1 VRIRAS
7 DAAVG
12 IGGRLVGPDVE
23 FEGAS
28 FDSRTTAAGQLF
40 VPIVAER
47 NGHEFIGAAR
57 ERGAVAHLT
66 SEPDPYRRDG
76 TAIEVADTARSL
88 LALAAWARQRL
99 DARVVG
105 VTGSVGKTSAKD
117 LMAAACG
124 AGRRTTA
131 NERSFN
137 NEQGLPVT
145 ILNAPDDTEVLI
157 LEMGMR
163 GFGHITQLC
172 EIARPDIGVVTV
184 VGRAHTEFVGG
195 IDGVA
200 RAKGE
205 LVEALP
211 ASGTAVLNA
220 DDARVAAMRSRTGAD
235 VLTYGSAGDI
245 RVRDVEL
252 DAMARARFGVDTPWG
267 SGTVRLAVPGAH
279 MVTNAAA
286 AIAVAGV
293 VGVELDAA
301 LVALSTATVSGMRME
316 VTTAPSGAT
325 IVNDAY
331 NANPTSMLAALDA
344 LAAMDARRRVA
355 VLGLMGEIDDPEPA
369 HREIARR
376 ATGLGI
382 ELVVVGT
389 GLYGVEP
396 QDDPV
401 GSLGSVGPGD
411 VILVKASRA
420 AGLERVVADL
430 LRAGESR
437 SSA

>member
-1 VRIRAS
+1 
-7 DAAVG
+7 
-12 IGGRLVGPDVE
+12 
-23 FEGAS
+23 
-28 FDSRTTAAGQLF
+28 
-40 VPIVAER
+40 
-47 NGHEFIGAAR
+47 
-57 ERGAVAHLT
+57 
-66 SEPDPYRRDG
+66 
-76 TAIEVADTARSL
+76 
-88 LALAAWARQRL
+88 
-99 DARVVG
+99 
-105 VTGSVGKTSAKD
+105 
-117 LMAAACG
+117 
-124 AGRRTTA
+124 
-131 NERSFN
+131 
-137 NEQGLPVT
+137 
-145 ILNAPDDTEVLI
+145 
-157 LEMGMR
+157 
-163 GFGHITQLC
+163 
-172 EIARPDIGVVTV
+172 
-184 VGRAHTEFVGG
+184 
-195 IDGVA
+195 
-200 RAKGE
+200 
-205 LVEALP
+205 
-211 ASGTAVLNA
+211 
-220 DDARVAAMRSRTGAD
+220 
-235 VLTYGSAGDI
+235 
-245 RVRDVEL
+245 
-252 DAMARARFGVDTPWG
+252 
-267 SGTVRLAVPGAH
+267 
-279 MVTNAAA
+279 
-286 AIAVAGV
+286 
-293 VGVELDAA
+293 
-301 LVALSTATVSGMRME
+301 MRME